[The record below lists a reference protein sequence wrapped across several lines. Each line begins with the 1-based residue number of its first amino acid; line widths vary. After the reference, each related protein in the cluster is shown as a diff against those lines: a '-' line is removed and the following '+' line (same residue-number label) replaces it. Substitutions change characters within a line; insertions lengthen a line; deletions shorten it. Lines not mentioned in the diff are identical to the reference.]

1 MDNDA
6 FPRLRHA
13 GFSSTINLFVQIGVV
28 RSQAEGESA
37 LLASAQLIKY
47 GSLVMSI
54 VVGAAVI
61 MVRMRASKQPTTLR
75 KIIMPPIGM
84 STGFLMFISPLTR
97 VPFIWALGALA
108 AGMLLFAPPLI
119 ATSNFERVGDQVFLR
134 RSRLFVY
141 IIIGLFIARIALH
154 DVVERY
160 VSVAQTGAL
169 FFLLAFGMLVPWRLA
184 MMRRYRRLL

>member
-1 MDNDA
+1 
-6 FPRLRHA
+6 
-13 GFSSTINLFVQIGVV
+13 
-28 RSQAEGESA
+28 
-37 LLASAQLIKY
+37 
-47 GSLVMSI
+47 MSI

-97 VPFIWALGALA
+97 VPFTWALGALA

-119 ATSNFERVGDQVFLR
+119 ATSNFERVGDEVFLR
-134 RSRLFVY
+134 RSRLFIY

-184 MMRRYRRLL
+184 MMQRYRRLL

>member
-1 MDNDA
+1 M
-6 FPRLRHA
+6 
-13 GFSSTINLFVQIGVV
+13 
-28 RSQAEGESA
+28 
-37 LLASAQLIKY
+37 ASAQLIKY
-47 GSLVMSI
+47 GSLIMSI

-75 KIIMPPIGM
+75 KIIMPPLGM

-97 VPFIWALGALA
+97 VPFPWALVALA

-119 ATSNFERVGDQVFLR
+119 VTSNFERVGDQVFLR

-154 DVVERY
+154 DVVEHY
-160 VSVAQTGAL
+160 VSVPQTGAL

-184 MMRRYRRLL
+184 MMQRYRRLL

>member
-1 MDNDA
+1 M
-6 FPRLRHA
+6 
-13 GFSSTINLFVQIGVV
+13 
-28 RSQAEGESA
+28 
-37 LLASAQLIKY
+37 LASAQLIKY
-47 GSLVMSI
+47 GSLIMSI

-75 KIIMPPIGM
+75 KIIMPPLGM

-97 VPFIWALGALA
+97 VPFPWALVALA

-119 ATSNFERVGDQVFLR
+119 VTSNFERVGDQVFLR

-154 DVVERY
+154 DVVEHY
-160 VSVAQTGAL
+160 VSVPQTGAL

-184 MMRRYRRLL
+184 MMQRYRRLL